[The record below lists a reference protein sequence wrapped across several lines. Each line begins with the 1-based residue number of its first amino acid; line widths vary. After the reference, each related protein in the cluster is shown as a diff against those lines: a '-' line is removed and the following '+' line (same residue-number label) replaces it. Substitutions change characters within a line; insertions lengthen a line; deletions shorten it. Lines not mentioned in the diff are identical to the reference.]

1 MSYQPEPAAATLH
14 EVRQRRG
21 QVAPLPADIAPRN
34 ETEGAAV
41 QRALAHR
48 VGAASPRLRF

>member
-1 MSYQPEPAAATLH
+1 MSFQPDAAAIALH

-21 QVAPLPADIAPRN
+21 QVAPLPVEIAPRT
-34 ETEGAAV
+34 EAEGAAV

-48 VGAASPRLRF
+48 AGAASPAPA